1 MLHNALKTKTHEA
14 HMRLHV
20 HSFTQ
25 PLQSATLTRVEYE
38 RILKG
43 FYTYYSA
50 LEHHYEG
57 VKSDFGNI
65 FDPVAAL
72 EKDFQTLGISPP
84 KNNSFGKAV
93 QTDLPADFD
102 HYIGYLYVK
111 QGSTLGGQIMSKN
124 IERTI
129 GLDRD
134 KKVHF
139 FNPYGKSTGP
149 VWKSFLAYLERI
161 EDSVCM
167 DSAIHGANHAFSAME
182 QAFDQM
188 ENQ

>member
-1 MLHNALKTKTHEA
+1 MLHNALKTETHDA

-20 HSFTQ
+20 HPFTQ
-25 PLQSATLTRVEYE
+25 PLQSETLTRAEYE

-43 FYTYYSA
+43 FYYYYSA
-50 LEHHYEG
+50 LEHHYKGIE
-57 VKSDFGNI
+57 SDFGSTFN
-65 FDPVAAL
+65 PVAAL

-84 KNNSFGKAV
+84 DNNSLDKTV

-124 IERTI
+124 IERTT

-134 KKVHF
+134 KDVHF

-149 VWKSFLAYLERI
+149 VWKSFLSYLERI
-161 EDSVCM
+161 EGAICM
-167 DSAIHGANHAFSAME
+167 ESAINGANHAFSAME
-182 QAFDQM
+182 RAFDRM
-188 ENQ
+188 EN